1 VSDWNWLASTRAL
14 QAEAFGK
21 DFSKS
26 LDPDEFA
33 DSIVMNSMALI
44 KELGEFMDE
53 VGWKDWTAPRGW
65 VNRDQAVG
73 ELVDVG
79 HFLANLLVRLDV
91 TDKEWEERYRAK
103 QQVNRNR
110 QRAGY
115 DGVSDKCPNCRRAH
129 DDVEFD
135 AATGLCTFCQE

>member
-1 VSDWNWLASTRAL
+1 MADWNWLASTRAL
-14 QAEAFGK
+14 QEEAFGK
-21 DFSKS
+21 NFDKPF
-26 LDPDEFA
+26 DPDEFA

-53 VGWKDWTAPRGW
+53 VGWKDWIAPRGW
-65 VNRDQAVG
+65 VNREQAVG
-73 ELVDVG
+73 ELIDVG

-91 TDKEWEERYRAK
+91 TDREWEERYRAK

-110 QRAGY
+110 QRTGY
-115 DGVSDKCPNCRRAH
+115 DGVSGKCPNCRRAH

-135 AATGLCTFCQE
+135 ATTGLCTFCQK